1 MNFGNYRWVCLIVL
15 AASML
20 AGGAAARAAELIM
33 FETEGCEWCEKWR
46 AEIGPVYPLTPEG
59 KFAPLRRVEIARDL
73 PADLAGFEGIYF
85 TPTFVVLDGGKEVGR
100 IIGYPGEAFFWGLLG
115 EILKKH
121 GLRPPKSPPPAD
133 PASDNQRS

>member
-1 MNFGNYRWVCLIVL
+1 MKFRKFRWVCVVTIVVAVF
-15 AASML
+15 AAN
-20 AGGAAARAAELIM
+20 GGARAAELIM
-33 FETEGCEWCEKWR
+33 FETEGCEWCERWH

-59 KFAPLRRVEIARDL
+59 KFAPLRRVEIADDL

-100 IIGYPGEAFFWGLLG
+100 IIGFPGEDFFWGLLG

-121 GLRPPKSPPPAD
+121 GFRLAETPA
-133 PASDNQRS
+133 AG